1 MARVRAMD
9 DNGLA
14 QYLILRRH
22 WLPADGDDPDSIA
35 AAIWL
40 DNRHWENM
48 RKAVASGI
56 ALALNGD
63 K

>member
-1 MARVRAMD
+1 MPGEG
-9 DNGLA
+9 DN
-14 QYLILRRH
+14 
-22 WLPADGDDPDSIA
+22 PDSIA

-40 DNRHWENM
+40 DNRHWEYL
-48 RKAVASGI
+48 RKATASGI

>member
-1 MARVRAMD
+1 M
-9 DNGLA
+9 
-14 QYLILRRH
+14 RRH
-22 WLPADGDDPDSIA
+22 WLPAGGDDPDSIA

-48 RKAVASGI
+48 RKSVASGI